1 MTTVQLPKQ
10 ALPTGIRKR
19 GNSYQYIVTHE
30 GKRILNLMKAYQLDI
45 HGVYQACQV
54 VFIFFITKAPL
65 SFLYSKN

>member
-30 GKRILNLMKAYQLDI
+30 GKQYSGTADTLEGAIAERKNMAYLL
-45 HGVYQACQV
+45 
-54 VFIFFITKAPL
+54 TKNNPL
-65 SFLYSKN
+65 F